1 MDLIS
6 PYLNGHHERVAY
18 IAYSIARQMQLPY
31 NKQREI
37 LLAGALHDSGALS
50 LEERLHSLS
59 FEDRYPYL
67 HAELGYNLFKN
78 FTPLS
83 NSALLIRHHHDRW
96 DNFKDTVPLG
106 SHILHLSDRIEV
118 LIDKHEEILGQV
130 NDINSR
136 IFPEFGHMF
145 MPALK
150 EIYTELNTK
159 ESFWLNIMYNPIEI
173 IKKQLGIVPE
183 IQLNINEL
191 LELAN
196 IFRRMIDFRSVYT
209 AAHSASVAAV
219 AQELAN
225 LFGFSEYAQELMK
238 IAGYLH
244 DLGKLAV
251 PQEILEK
258 PAKLNDYE
266 FNIMRS
272 HVFYTYRILAN
283 INGLEQIN
291 EWASLHHERLN
302 GKGYPFHL
310 KAADISF
317 GSRIMAVADVFT
329 AIAEDRPY
337 RKGLSKDQII
347 RTLSHM
353 GVDSLDS
360 KIVNSLIEK
369 FEYINDIRYAARSEA
384 LNEYN
389 ISYVDESG

>member
-1 MDLIS
+1 
-6 PYLNGHHERVAY
+6 
-18 IAYSIARQMQLPY
+18 
-31 NKQREI
+31 
-37 LLAGALHDSGALS
+37 
-50 LEERLHSLS
+50 
-59 FEDRYPYL
+59 
-67 HAELGYNLFKN
+67 
-78 FTPLS
+78 
-83 NSALLIRHHHDRW
+83 
-96 DNFKDTVPLG
+96 
-106 SHILHLSDRIEV
+106 
-118 LIDKHEEILGQV
+118 
-130 NDINSR
+130 
-136 IFPEFGHMF
+136 
-145 MPALK
+145 
-150 EIYTELNTK
+150 
-159 ESFWLNIMYNPIEI
+159 
-173 IKKQLGIVPE
+173 
-183 IQLNINEL
+183 
-191 LELAN
+191 
-196 IFRRMIDFRSVYT
+196 
-209 AAHSASVAAV
+209 
-219 AQELAN
+219 
-225 LFGFSEYAQELMK
+225 MK

-283 INGLEQIN
+283 RNGLEQIN